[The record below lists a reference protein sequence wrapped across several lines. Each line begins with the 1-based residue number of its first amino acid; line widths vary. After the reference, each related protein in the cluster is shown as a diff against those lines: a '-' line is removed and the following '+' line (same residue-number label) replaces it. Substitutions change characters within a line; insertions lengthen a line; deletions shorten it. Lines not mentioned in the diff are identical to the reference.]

1 MIRKKVNIGD
11 IIKQKMQERGMSI
24 SRLARLASCSR
35 GALHGVFER
44 QSIDTDFLQVIS
56 EILEYDFFSC
66 YQDNNK
72 PKTICRTYRFQ
83 IELTE
88 KEIPENLIRKIY
100 ERKNTVMFKN
110 KTPNV

>member
-1 MIRKKVNIGD
+1 MIKKKVKIGD
-11 IIKQKMQERGMSI
+11 IIKEKMQEKNMSI
-24 SRLARLASCSR
+24 SKLARLASCSR

-66 YQDNNK
+66 YQDNDE
-72 PKTICRTYRFQ
+72 PKTIYRTYRFQ

-88 KEIPENLIRKIY
+88 KEIPETLLK
-100 ERKNTVMFKN
+100 KLHKQKHTH
-110 KTPNV
+110 